1 MSNHWTKEELEMLDK
16 LSAEAVAQ
24 ITGRSVQAVKSKA
37 TRLKQERAPLKA
49 WERVCPICG
58 KVYHMT
64 SEEWVYKAYVNGHM
78 KKVCSWHCMR
88 GRKR

>member
-1 MSNHWTKEELEMLDK
+1 MLDK

>member
-1 MSNHWTKEELEMLDK
+1 MSKHWTKEELEMLDK

-58 KVYHMT
+58 KVFHMT
-64 SEEWVYKAYVNGHM
+64 SEEWVYKAYVNGHL

>member
-1 MSNHWTKEELEMLDK
+1 MSKHWTKEELEMLDK

-24 ITGRSVQAVKSKA
+24 ITGRSVKAVKAKA
-37 TRLKQERAPLKA
+37 KQLKQERAPLKA

-64 SEEWVYKAYVNGHM
+64 SEEWVYKAYVNGHL

-88 GRKR
+88 GKR